1 MLAYVALT
9 VAMLLWASSYIA
21 LKYVFA
27 IFDPYVVLA
36 ARMAICTLCL
46 APFVWSAWRRIDRQ
60 IGAKFRIILQKSRT
74 DPQAQCHQQR
84 TCHSQPGT
92 KKQQRFQRQAPRQ
105 HIPE

>member
-60 IGAKFRIILQKSRT
+60 RGDWR
-74 DPQAQCHQQR
+74 
-84 TCHSQPGT
+84 
-92 KKQQRFQRQAPRQ
+92 
-105 HIPE
+105 